1 MPAAKKD
8 DRLLVNLP
16 DGTVQARTIAAV
28 SGNVVTVTAAWDTT
42 PDAGA
47 CWMVESDDLYAQQ
60 YRVTSV
66 TDNGDGTFTISA
78 AWHDPDKYARID
90 TGAIIDK
97 RPVSVVPPGH
107 VAAPQNVKIEGFT
120 VINQGMAIQTLHATW
135 DAVDGAIAY
144 EAQWRRDNNNWV
156 NLPRSSVCGFD
167 IDGIYA
173 GDYLVR
179 VRAIN
184 AVEVSSAWGYSGL
197 TSLAGKQGNPPKPVN
212 FSAESLNWG
221 VRLTWGFP
229 PDTSDTL
236 KTEIQY
242 AVVGETEKP
251 LLLADVP
258 YPQRDYSQLGLKAG
272 ARFMYRAQL
281 VDKTGNESG
290 WTDWIDGMANDQASD
305 YLEDIAADFLTK
317 EDGEALVSQIKLDP
331 ASILQNALSAHDTV
345 KQQWVQYGKNRAG
358 IIQAQTL
365 AADVS
370 KSVAA
375 LETVVNAKFEGF
387 EATASRLEKA
397 TADNTS
403 AISEINDTVVA
414 RFGEVAAAVEGKMD
428 AYVDASGGSA
438 IYTMKTGVKYKGQY
452 YDAGMSVAVTINGA
466 QVDSRFAVNANQ
478 FVVMSGS
485 GNNRYSPFAVVNGQ
499 VFMNSA
505 FIQDGTI
512 TSAKIGSYIQS
523 NNYVAGKTGWRLDKN
538 GNFEINGSGANGRML
553 ITNNL
558 LQIWDANNVLRV
570 RMGLF

>member
-1 MPAAKKD
+1 M
-8 DRLLVNLP
+8 
-16 DGTVQARTIAAV
+16 
-28 SGNVVTVTAAWDTT
+28 
-42 PDAGA
+42 
-47 CWMVESDDLYAQQ
+47 
-60 YRVTSV
+60 
-66 TDNGDGTFTISA
+66 
-78 AWHDPDKYARID
+78 
-90 TGAIIDK
+90 
-97 RPVSVVPPGH
+97 PPGH
-107 VAAPQNVKIEGFT
+107 VAAPQNVKIESFT

-135 DAVDGAIAY
+135 DAVEGAIAY

-156 NLPRSSVCGFD
+156 NIPRSSVCGFD

-179 VRAIN
+179 ARAIN
-184 AVEVSSAWGYSGL
+184 AVEVSSVWGYSEL
-197 TSLAGKQGNPPKPVN
+197 TTLTGKLGNPPKPVN

-229 PDTSDTL
+229 ADTSDTL

-242 AVVGETEKP
+242 AVNGDTENP

-272 ARFMYRAQL
+272 ERFMYRAQL
-281 VDKTGNESG
+281 VDRTGNESG

-305 YLEDIAADFLTK
+305 YLEDIADDFLTK
-317 EDGEALVSQIKLDP
+317 EDGEALVSQITLDP
-331 ASILQNALSAHDTV
+331 EAILQNALSSHDTV
-345 KQQWVQYGKNRAG
+345 KQQWKQYGKNRAG
-358 IIQAQTL
+358 IILAQTL
-365 AADVS
+365 ASDAS

-375 LETVVNAKFEGF
+375 LETTVNAKFEDF

-414 RFGEVAAAVEGKMD
+414 QFGEVAAAVEGKMD
-428 AYVDASGGSA
+428 AYVDANGGSA
-438 IYTMKTGVKYKGQY
+438 IYTMKTGVEYKGKY

-466 QVDSRFAVNANQ
+466 QVDTRFAVNANQ

-485 GNNRYSPFAVVNGQ
+485 GDNRYSPFAVVNGQ

-512 TSAKIGSYIQS
+512 TNAKIGAFIQS
-523 NNYVAGKTGWRLDKN
+523 NDYVAGKTGWTINKSGAAEFNNVTVRGTIVATEGRFSMTGAGNTVVIN
-538 GNFEINGSGANGRML
+538 GNGVTVNLANGGRIIL
-553 ITNNL
+553 GT
-558 LQIWDANNVLRV
+558 W
-570 RMGLF
+570 